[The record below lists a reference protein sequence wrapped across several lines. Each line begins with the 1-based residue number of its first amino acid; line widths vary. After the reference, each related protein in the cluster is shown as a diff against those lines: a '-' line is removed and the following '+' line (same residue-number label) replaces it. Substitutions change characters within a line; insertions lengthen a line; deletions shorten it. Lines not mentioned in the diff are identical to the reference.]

1 VSADDSGN
9 AAGPGGA
16 ASNAA
21 AKDRAAELLRWYPR
35 AWRDRYG
42 EEFAELLIAD
52 IEERPRSVER
62 TLDVARGGIMARLAD
77 AGLAG
82 FPLAAPAGDGAELAT
97 ARNRQATA
105 SLASMAAASAVF
117 LVVGAAQWSQLLNA
131 WVWRWRLPARVGG
144 PASATSGLE
153 RTATLGTTAVILV
166 FLALA
171 AAAAIPL
178 LATVAVRL
186 KSPRF
191 DGQRTLL
198 AWPAAFL
205 TAAVIALVIGGRSLE
220 NNWTGTGGLHSPVPG
235 GVAAYIWA
243 VTLFVTA
250 YWAHPAQLAAFPASE
265 LNWMLLCPLVIG
277 VAIAS
282 AVLLVRRA
290 GLSPRVMRFEV
301 WIGVVG
307 CAVMTAFLAT
317 WGGYLWRATRGN
329 GLSLFHVGLFNE
341 ASTVVLALALLFGV
355 QAARIALRTLRL
367 VRC

>member
-1 VSADDSGN
+1 MSADDSGH

-16 ASNAA
+16 ASNVA
-21 AKDRAAELLRWYPR
+21 AKERAAELLLWYPR

-52 IEERPRSVER
+52 LEERPRSIER

-97 ARNRQATA
+97 TRNRQATA

-131 WVWRWRLPARVGG
+131 WVWRWRLLARVGG
-144 PASATSGLE
+144 PASATAGLE
-153 RTATLGTTAVILV
+153 RTVTLGTTAVILV
-166 FLALA
+166 FLTLA

-186 KSPRF
+186 RSPGF
-191 DGQRTLL
+191 DGQRRLL
-198 AWPAAFL
+198 ASQAAFL
-205 TAAVIALVIGGRSLE
+205 TGAVIALVIGGRSLE
-220 NNWTGTGGLHSPVPG
+220 NTWTGTGGLHSPVPG

-250 YWAHPAQLAAFPASE
+250 YSGAPRPAGRLSRHRTQLDAALSPRHRRCDCQRRPA
-265 LNWMLLCPLVIG
+265 
-277 VAIAS
+277 
-282 AVLLVRRA
+282 VRRA
-290 GLSPRVMRFEV
+290 GLSPGVMRFEV

-307 CAVMTAFLAT
+307 CAVMTAFLAI

>member
-1 VSADDSGN
+1 
-9 AAGPGGA
+9 
-16 ASNAA
+16 
-21 AKDRAAELLRWYPR
+21 
-35 AWRDRYG
+35 
-42 EEFAELLIAD
+42 
-52 IEERPRSVER
+52 
-62 TLDVARGGIMARLAD
+62 
-77 AGLAG
+77 
-82 FPLAAPAGDGAELAT
+82 
-97 ARNRQATA
+97 
-105 SLASMAAASAVF
+105 
-117 LVVGAAQWSQLLNA
+117 
-131 WVWRWRLPARVGG
+131 
-144 PASATSGLE
+144 
-153 RTATLGTTAVILV
+153 
-166 FLALA
+166 
-171 AAAAIPL
+171 
-178 LATVAVRL
+178 VAVRL
-186 KSPRF
+186 KSPGF

-205 TAAVIALVIGGRSLE
+205 TGAVIALVIGGRSLE

-250 YWAHPAQLAAFPASE
+250 YWAHPAQLAAFPTTE

-307 CAVMTAFLAT
+307 CAVMTAFLAM
-317 WGGYLWRATRGN
+317 WGGYQWRATRGN

-341 ASTVVLALALLFGV
+341 ASTLVLALALLFGV